1 MNSIKKAY
9 YHLPGLFEF
18 YELYEAFLPI
28 YREHRE
34 YFYDWCGIG
43 SIYGAPADCIWGG
56 GRIGSGEHGFAADFT
71 KLKYSYNVGLWGTSI
86 CGGEILDSAQGL
98 PESAYLKQVT
108 KEGSEQLRLTFEKG
122 ELKAVNDEKF
132 DDPIKAIQKV
142 EEIGAPYGIGRDM
155 HVGDTIIGIKG
166 RVGFEA
172 AAPML
177 IIGAHRFLEKYTLSK
192 WQQYWKDQVANWYGM
207 FLHESQYLEPVMR
220 DIEAMLQESQRNV
233 NGTAILELRPLS
245 FSTVGVESKD
255 DLVKTKFGEYGE
267 MQKGWTAEDAKGFIK
282 VTSTPL
288 RVYYNNHKDEE
299 I

>member
-1 MNSIKKAY
+1 MV
-9 YHLPGLFEF
+9 LPLT
-18 YELYEAFLPI
+18 
-28 YREHRE
+28 
-34 YFYDWCGIG
+34 
-43 SIYGAPADCIWGG
+43 
-56 GRIGSGEHGFAADFT
+56 FT

-207 FLHESQYLEPVMR
+207 FLHESQYLEPVIAR
-220 DIEAMLQESQRNV
+220 
-233 NGTAILELRPLS
+233 
-245 FSTVGVESKD
+245 
-255 DLVKTKFGEYGE
+255 Y
-267 MQKGWTAEDAKGFIK
+267 
-282 VTSTPL
+282 
-288 RVYYNNHKDEE
+288 
-299 I
+299 